1 MNKLI
6 ALLLLAAGLMA
17 AGCSGT
23 AQSIIDPDG
32 YTARTQ
38 AQEKTRQDEAFAQS
52 QQWLADAERAKADAQ
67 RADAEARSAEAN
79 AAAAQAQAEAQAR
92 SAEAIRQAARP
103 NNAPIIV
110 AMILMVLVAGW
121 AIWNARKV
129 TVDTI
134 AATRQLQTPYSVMLA
149 AQQYGLIA
157 RHDGQRWL
165 LCDEHGK
172 VVKQQRMLTG

>member
-1 MNKLI
+1 
-6 ALLLLAAGLMA
+6 MA

-92 SAEAIRQAARP
+92 SAEANADAFATAADAIRQAARP